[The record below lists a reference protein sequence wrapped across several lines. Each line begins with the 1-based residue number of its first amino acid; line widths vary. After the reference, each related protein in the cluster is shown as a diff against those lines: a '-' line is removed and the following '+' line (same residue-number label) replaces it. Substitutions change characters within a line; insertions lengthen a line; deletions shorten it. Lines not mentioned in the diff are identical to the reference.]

1 MRKGKKVKKIQTKKF
16 KRLKADLIEHP
27 PVNFEEEPTIKKDK
41 KLKKIYQLNE
51 FVEDID
57 INDMVE

>member
-1 MRKGKKVKKIQTKKF
+1 MKKIQTKKF
-16 KRLKADLIEHP
+16 KKLKADLIEHP
-27 PVNFEEEPTIKKDK
+27 PLDLEEEPILKKDK

-51 FVEDID
+51 FVEDVD